1 MTAEEIE
8 ETVERYMALPYRIE
22 LIPDPNDGGWVV
34 AIPDLPGCLS
44 QGDTVEEAMEMIRD
58 AQRGWLAVSLENDAT
73 IPAPRDIDEYGRR
86 LNVIVPRTLYRDV
99 ARAAETEGVKLNLFM
114 VTALARAVERSLS
127 STIKEPPVAPEQT
140 DVA

>member
-8 ETVERYMALPYRIE
+8 KTVERYMALPYRIE

-58 AQRGWLAVSLENDAT
+58 AQRGWLAVSLEKDAI
-73 IPAPRDIDEYGRR
+73 IPAPQDIDEYGRR

-99 ARAAETEGVKLNLFM
+99 ARAAEAEGVKLNLFM
-114 VTALARAVERSLS
+114 VTALARAVERSLGS
-127 STIKEPPVAPEQT
+127 MIKESPVVPEQT